1 MLFGKSPPPG
11 DAQAPGGDVVKDTT
25 TAGFAKDVIEG
36 SKQALVLVDFW
47 AEWCAPCRRLAPIV
61 DQIADQYADRLTV
74 AKMDIDKHSQTPAQF
89 MIRGIPTLL
98 LFKDGKVVDT
108 IVGLVDKNDLSRTID
123 KHL

>member
-1 MLFGKSPPPG
+1 
-11 DAQAPGGDVVKDTT
+11 
-25 TAGFAKDVIEG
+25 
-36 SKQALVLVDFW
+36 
-47 AEWCAPCRRLAPIV
+47 
-61 DQIADQYADRLTV
+61 
-74 AKMDIDKHSQTPAQF
+74 